1 MIDTIILIFI
11 LSASNILAF
20 YLGARLSQKVVRNEE
35 IKLPN
40 PVNIVK
46 EIEHKKEQKK
56 EAQRIEKVYANID
69 SYDGTNTG
77 QLPIE

>member
-20 YLGARLSQKVVRNEE
+20 YLGARLGQKVVRNEE

-56 EAQRIEKVYANID
+56 EAQRIEKVFANID
-69 SYDGTNTG
+69 KYDGTKAG